1 MVGLTP
7 AHSGVLRSAG
17 EMVRAT
23 PGLERSGETILLSA
37 GVSDGICR
45 PRTAWRQSGDSAGEI
60 ESSAQCLVL
69 IIFRLQGQTS
79 TCCLSD
85 SSVETHLHN
94 LQKWLITSRA
104 AGRGLQHQSNQQ
116 FQSKYLM
123 LSLSFCRPGLS
134 LDRNSCRMSEGVSP
148 QSPPLHLVMI
158 CRGATAGCGGLIQQ
172 N

>member
-1 MVGLTP
+1 MELDLLNIGFGIRNPGQEMVELTP
-7 AHSGVLRSAG
+7 PSVVLRSAG
-17 EMVRAT
+17 EMERAI

-45 PRTAWRQSGDSAGEI
+45 PRTAWSQSGDSAGEI
-60 ESSAQCLVL
+60 ESSVQCLVL

-94 LQKWLITSRA
+94 SQKWLITSRA
-104 AGRGLQHQSNQQ
+104 AERSVHHQSNQQ

-123 LSLSFCRPGLS
+123 LSGLS
-134 LDRNSCRMSEGVSP
+134 VFAV
-148 QSPPLHLVMI
+148 Q
-158 CRGATAGCGGLIQQ
+158 A
-172 N
+172 